1 MALPPQ
7 KPEQLLL
14 YLGMTMDDIGNESEP
29 SNASKRQRLAQPDR
43 ANGTAASA
51 GGSTPRRRATMVDT
65 SGDGRADTLVVDTTG
80 DGIPDRAC
88 SSYGVDTTGDGKT
101 DALLA
106 DTNGDGQP
114 DSLVY
119 DTTGD
124 GLPDTVVP
132 AVIMDMTGDG
142 EPDVALVNGEDDSH
156 DQPIISIYGREHP
169 GQKVGVNIATRNLA
183 AMGSASGVTLGG
195 SSASVAM
202 HNVAPIVN
210 NLSSPHALPCV
221 QPEEPTGKKAR
232 ASSSGCGKQGWTQE
246 EDEHICNTVAA
257 IGTKWSK
264 VAEGLPG
271 RTDDAVRNR
280 YLRLKKK
287 LPTNGGGLHPAE
299 VSSCGSTK
307 KGDMWTQE
315 EDKTICDS
323 VDELGQKWGYVA
335 ERLPGR
341 SANAIRNRYLRVL
354 RPHEATRAQQPAR
367 RASSTGSTAAD
378 AAAMVAVAAAAAAVA
393 HPPPSHPAV
402 LAAAST

>member
-1 MALPPQ
+1 
-7 KPEQLLL
+7 
-14 YLGMTMDDIGNESEP
+14 MDDISKDEAESQ
-29 SNASKRQRLAQPDR
+29 NAPKRQRLARTDH
-43 ANGTAASA
+43 ADSAVSAAS
-51 GGSTPRRRATMVDT
+51 GTTPRRRATMIDT
-65 SGDGRADTLVVDTTG
+65 SGDGRADTLVVDSTG

-124 GLPDTVVP
+124 GFPDTVVP
-132 AVIMDMTGDG
+132 AVIMDVTGDG
-142 EPDVALVNGEDDSH
+142 EPDVALVNGDD
-156 DQPIISIYGREHP
+156 DNDEQPIVSIYGREHP
-169 GQKVGVNIATRNLA
+169 ELKVGVDIATRTPA
-183 AMGSASGVTLGG
+183 ATGTAGGVTPGG
-195 SSASVAM
+195 PSASVAM
-202 HNVAPIVN
+202 HGPSIVN
-210 NLSSPHALPCV
+210 NLSSPHALPSV
-221 QPEEPTGKKAR
+221 EPEEPTGKKPR

-287 LPTNGGGLHPAE
+287 LPTKDGPLDLADVTSGGG
-299 VSSCGSTK
+299 TK

-315 EDKTICDS
+315 EDKLICDS

-354 RPHEATRAQQPAR
+354 RPHEASRAQQPAR
-367 RASSTGSTAAD
+367 RDPSAGSTAAD
-378 AAAMVAVAAAAAAVA
+378 AAAMVAVAAAAAVA
-393 HPPPSHPAV
+393 HPPPRHPAV